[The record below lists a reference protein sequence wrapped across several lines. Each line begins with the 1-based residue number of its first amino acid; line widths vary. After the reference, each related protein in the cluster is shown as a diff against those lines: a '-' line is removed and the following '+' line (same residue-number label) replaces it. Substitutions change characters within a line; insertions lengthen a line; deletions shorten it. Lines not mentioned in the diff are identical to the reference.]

1 MAQQVI
7 NIGSTANDGTGDPL
21 RTAFT
26 KANQNFS
33 ELYAKGAA
41 GSNLDLSNNKIEA
54 TNTNGN
60 IELTPNGAGKIV
72 IVDDVLLINTSRTP
86 SAIGA
91 AGDIKGSICLDAS
104 ALYYCTGN
112 YDGSTTIWKTLNPD
126 LFAELFADPAIVRL
140 NLDRTKTTNNTSLEA
155 VFAAAND
162 TIALTSNTLYQF
174 KGTYIMSTSATA
186 SNAGLQT
193 GFTFSNAQQD
203 IGYKF
208 RSYPQASSTS
218 QTTGYATVATATL
231 VTLTTTSATNYVI
244 EIEGWFKSNATTGG
258 TLIPAFTQ
266 SVVGTSVAPTASAN
280 SWFMLQAMGSASATV
295 LAGSWT

>member
-1 MAQQVI
+1 MAQQII
-7 NIGSTANDGTGDPL
+7 NIGGTANDGTGDPL

-41 GSNLDLSNNKIEA
+41 GSNLDLSDNKIEA
-54 TNTNGN
+54 TNSNGN
-60 IELTPNGAGKIV
+60 IELTPSGSGKVI

-91 AGDIKGSICLDAS
+91 VGDKKGSICLDAS
-104 ALYYCTGN
+104 ALYYCTAD
-112 YDGSTTIWKTLNPD
+112 YDGSSIIWKTLKP
-126 LFAELFADPAIVRL
+126 ELFADPAIVRL

-155 VFAAAND
+155 VFDAVND
-162 TIALTSNTLYQF
+162 TIALTADTLYQF
-174 KGTYIMSTSATA
+174 KGVYIMSTSATA

-218 QTTGYATVATATL
+218 QTTGYSTVATATL
-231 VTLTTTSATNYVI
+231 VTLATTSATNYVI

-266 SVVGTSVAPTASAN
+266 SVAGTSAAPTASAN